1 MITRHD
7 LYGIPWIDLENPTPA
22 EIHSVI
28 DEFKINESCAIE
40 LLRPSLRAKVD
51 RIDNYLFFVLHF
63 PDHPAKNTG
72 GAIEIDFVV
81 HHNFIITTRYTTI
94 DTLLVFEK
102 RHTASNGDG
111 LSKPTGATMF
121 GLMINDLY
129 DGLIDELTLIKRDI
143 ADVEE
148 RIFGEQDKSISK
160 TLISLHRK
168 LLDCKSALRFH
179 HEILTSFEHESD
191 TLFGKDFAPS
201 MNTIMHRHYHLTSM
215 MDSSKE
221 MVQEL
226 RETYDATLSSRTN
239 ETMRVLTLMSF
250 MTFPLA
256 LLVAIATFPGA
267 PHGWHTNTG
276 FYTLIGIIITIG
288 ITMFAIFK
296 KKHWL

>member
-28 DEFKINESCAIE
+28 DEYKISESCAIE

-72 GAIEIDFVV
+72 GMIEIDFVV
-81 HHNFIITTRYTTI
+81 HHDFIITTRYAPI
-94 DTLLVFEK
+94 DTLIVFEK
-102 RHTASNGDG
+102 QHTSSNGNG
-111 LSKPTGATMF
+111 ISKPTGASMF

-143 ADVEE
+143 TEVEE
-148 RIFGEQDKSISK
+148 RIFGEQDKTISK

-179 HEILTSFEHESD
+179 HDILTSFGHESD
-191 TLFGKDFAPS
+191 ALFGNDFTPI

-215 MDSSKE
+215 LDSSKE

-226 RETYDATLSSRTN
+226 RETYDAILSGRTS

-256 LLVAIATFPGA
+256 LLVAIAAFPGA
-267 PHGWHTNTG
+267 PHGWHTKHG
-276 FYTLIGIIITIG
+276 FYILVIIILAIG
-288 ITMFAIFK
+288 ITMVAIFK